1 MISEHD
7 VKSVIALL
15 PDTSFL
21 ITYFAWAHQC
31 TDAPWAYHLGGGL
44 SLLAATAPADLGLA
58 FAGGTL
64 RGNLFTALAGRSGE
78 DRKSHSLSL
87 ARDLLGDVAPTL
99 VGTEPATSAGLIDSL
114 AATPTQ
120 LVTYSEL
127 GVFLADA
134 ASGGHKETL
143 KSEYNKAYD
152 CTGIERVK
160 ANQNRIS
167 VPNPRLSL
175 LAACAVP
182 YLERYTDATDWTGGF
197 MSRWF
202 LLLANRERNLPL
214 GGRSDPFLRGMLQQS
229 LENRMV
235 VPNAG
240 PCLGLD
246 AAARDLWH
254 RWQPDI
260 TSREVPAKIAGARV
274 RAPTLALKIALLLGS
289 DHHPEALD
297 GRAWEVGTV
306 DLAPAIAIAE
316 LHLKSAISLS
326 DQLSESKDMRDRRAV
341 LQAILGAGR
350 ALTFGEVI
358 TRSKLLKRRTHEII
372 DTLTEEGMVIGV
384 SVGGVI
390 AFAAAPSAV
399 ALAGTPA
406 VPQNGPAAASDPDAP
421 VSPVLVAPGV
431 VGGPLDA
438 NAGMLEPPPWEPHE

>member
-1 MISEHD
+1 MITEND
-7 VKSVIALL
+7 VKGVISLL

-21 ITYFAWAHQC
+21 ITYLAWAHQC

-44 SLLAATAPADLGLA
+44 SLLASTAPMDLGFT

-87 ARDLLGDVAPTL
+87 ARDLLADVAPTL
-99 VGTEPATSAGLIDSL
+99 VGVEPATSAGLIDSL
-114 AATPTQ
+114 SAAPAQ
-120 LVTYSEL
+120 LITYSEL

-134 ASGGHKETL
+134 AAGGHKETL

-202 LLLANRERNLPL
+202 LLLAHRERNLPL
-214 GGRSDPFLRGMLQQS
+214 GGVSDPYLRGILKQT
-229 LENRMV
+229 LENRSV
-235 VPNAG
+235 VLNAG

-246 AAARDLWH
+246 TAARDLWH
-254 RWQPDI
+254 RWQPDV
-260 TSREVPAKIAGARV
+260 TSRDVPAKIAGARV

-289 DHHPEALD
+289 DHTPAALA
-297 GRAWEVGTV
+297 GVPWEVSVT
-306 DLAPAIAIAE
+306 DLQPAIAIAE
-316 LHLKSAISLS
+316 LHLKSAIGLA

-341 LQAILGAGR
+341 LLAILSAGR
-350 ALTFGEVI
+350 PLSFGEII

-372 DTLTEEGMVIGV
+372 DTLTEEGLVIGV
-384 SVGGVI
+384 AVGGSI

-399 ALAGTPA
+399 PLVAQPA
-406 VPQNGPAAASDPDAP
+406 QVPQTGPVAASEVEPPVDAGL
-421 VSPVLVAPGV
+421 SWS
-431 VGGPLDA
+431 
-438 NAGMLEPPPWEPHE
+438 EPPPWAV